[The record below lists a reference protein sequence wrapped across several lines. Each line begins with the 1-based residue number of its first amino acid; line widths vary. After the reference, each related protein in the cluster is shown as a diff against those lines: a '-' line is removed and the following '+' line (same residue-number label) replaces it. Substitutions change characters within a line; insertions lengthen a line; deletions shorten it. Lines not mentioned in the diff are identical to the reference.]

1 MNNKPDFTNT
11 IEEWSNFFIPL
22 SDGVQL
28 AARAWLPTNAIEQP
42 VPAILEYITYRKRDG
57 TGIRD
62 EQMHPYWAAFG
73 YACVRVD
80 IRGSGESDGL
90 LLDEYLQQELDDA
103 VEVIN
108 WLEHQD
114 WCSGKVGMM
123 GKSWGGFNCLQVA
136 ALRPSALKAII
147 TVCSTDDRYADDCHY
162 RGGAP

>member
-1 MNNKPDFTNT
+1 MKLGDSLALLFKLNMKNRPNFTNT

-22 SDGVQL
+22 NDGVQL

-42 VPAILEYITYRKRDG
+42 VPAILEYIPYRKRDG
-57 TGIRD
+57 TAIRD

-90 LLDEYLQQELDDA
+90 LLDEYLQQELEDA
-103 VEVIN
+103 VEVIG

-123 GKSWGGFNCLQVA
+123 GKSWGDLT
-136 ALRPSALKAII
+136 P
-147 TVCSTDDRYADDCHY
+147 Y
-162 RGGAP
+162 R